1 MRLLIVMTFLVLAGC
16 SRVSIDE
23 YAQTTPPLDLKTFF
37 NGDLV
42 AYGILQ
48 DRSGRVTRKFSA
60 TIAASWEGEEG
71 TLDEHFIF
79 DDGEEQTRVWTLVHQ
94 GNNRYTG
101 TAGDVV
107 GTASGQVAGSA
118 FNWQYTLDV
127 PWNDGTIELN
137 LDDWLYLVEEDH
149 LINRT
154 DLKKFGFKVAE
165 LTLVIEKTGS

>member
-1 MRLLIVMTFLVLAGC
+1 MRISLLALLLLLLAGC
-16 SRVSIDE
+16 SRIAIDE
-23 YAQTTPPLDLKTFF
+23 YAGSTPALDLNTFF
-37 NGDLV
+37 DGDLV

-60 TIAASWEGEEG
+60 TIAASWNGDEGV
-71 TLDEHFIF
+71 LDEHFYY
-79 DDGEEQTRVWTLVHQ
+79 DDGEEDTRTWRLTHL

-107 GTASGQVAGSA
+107 GTASGTIAGSA

-127 PWNDGTIELN
+127 PWKDGTIALD
-137 LDDWLYLVEEDH
+137 LDDWLYLVEENH

-154 DLKKFGFKVAE
+154 ELRKFGFRVAE
-165 LTLVIEKTGS
+165 LTLVIEKR